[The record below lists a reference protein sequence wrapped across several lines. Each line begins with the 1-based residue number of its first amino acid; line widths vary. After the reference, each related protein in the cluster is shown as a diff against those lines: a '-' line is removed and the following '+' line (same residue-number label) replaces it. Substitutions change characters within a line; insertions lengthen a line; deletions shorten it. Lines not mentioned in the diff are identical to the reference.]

1 MKKPLIG
8 INPYYFNYR
17 DSFWNAT
24 REKYYNAVWKAGGTP
39 VTVHHLS
46 AEGSINSIVE
56 HIDGLVMVGGPDI
69 PCDVY
74 RGKYPNLLDK
84 DVMLPEREMFD
95 RQLFLK
101 TKQFNKPI
109 LSICV
114 GLQHINVIYGGTLYE
129 DLKTLTSSAVDHGE
143 FNGDVSFHDVD
154 ITKESHIY
162 SVLGKQSIEVASTHH
177 QGIQALGK
185 GLTVS
190 GTAPDG
196 LIEAVEDKERPDS
209 FIAVQWHPEIMTDD
223 EDQLKLFKWVCSEAA
238 NRQRG
243 D

>member
-24 REKYYNAVWKAGGTP
+24 REKYYNAVWKASGTP
-39 VTVHHLS
+39 VTVHHPS
-46 AEGSINSIVE
+46 AGGSINAIAE
-56 HIDGLVMVGGPDI
+56 NIDGLVMVGGPDI
-69 PCDVY
+69 PCGVY
-74 RGKYPNLLDK
+74 GGSNPNLLDE
-84 DVMLPEREMFD
+84 DVMLPEREEFD

-129 DLKTLTSSAVDHGE
+129 DLKTLTKSSIDHGE
-143 FNGDVSFHDVD
+143 FNGGVSCHDVELV
-154 ITKESHIY
+154 KESHIY
-162 SVLGKQSIEVASTHH
+162 SVIGKQTIEVASTHH
-177 QGIQALGK
+177 QGIQKLGK
-185 GLTVS
+185 GLTMS
-190 GTAPDG
+190 GIAPDG
-196 LIEAVEDKERPDS
+196 LIEAVEDSEHRDS

-223 EDQLKLFKWVCSEAA
+223 KDQLKLFQWVCSEAA
-238 NRQRG
+238 NRQ
-243 D
+243 